1 MERADLQDD
10 ETVFT
15 RTGEFADRDAFTAA
29 GWCAME
35 RSLEVVGT
43 RSAMMLVR
51 EAFYGGRRFDD
62 LVRRTGLAETVA
74 SKRLRQ
80 LVADGLMERQP
91 YRVPGAR
98 TRHEYVLTDRG
109 RALFPL
115 FVALMNWGRQADG
128 VQGGVELVHA
138 DCGELLVPAV
148 RCEAGHDVPIDET
161 EARLARF
168 HPTADEQ
175 SRQVVQG
182 RKR

>member
-1 MERADLQDD
+1 MERADLHD
-10 ETVFT
+10 EHTVFT

-80 LVADGLMERQP
+80 LVTDGLMERQP

-98 TRHEYVLTDRG
+98 TRHEYVLTERG
-109 RALFPL
+109 RSLFPL
-115 FVALMNWGRQADG
+115 FVALMNWGATNG
-128 VQGGVELVHA
+128 AQGGVELAHA
-138 DCGELLVPAV
+138 GCGEPLLPAV
-148 RCEAGHDVPIDET
+148 RCGAGHDVGIEET
-161 EARLARF
+161 EARLAPFGPRSG
-168 HPTADEQ
+168 E
-175 SRQVVQG
+175 QG
-182 RKR
+182 R